1 MRVTLSTIIERL
13 GRPGPAAALLVGA
26 GMSVEAG
33 IPMAKKDVPQIKS
46 VATQIAEHIFFRNKK
61 RLPNDQI
68 ELEAWLAE
76 CGLLQ
81 NDATRYSDSLQLIAK
96 DPAGRQRYLEQF
108 FVGRRPTAS
117 HEIIARFVA
126 RGYFRQT
133 FTTNFDPL
141 LERAMLYAG
150 LDVAV
155 AGDAE
160 LVNKLAAGPAPVV
173 YKVHG
178 DYLMTNHKHT
188 IEETTA
194 LERAMHD
201 RLVDVVLKRSILVIG
216 HSGSD
221 KSIMDALA
229 EGLAGSATSEVL
241 WVLYGNDVPS
251 PLLAELQR
259 RFNKRVLIASTP
271 GYLEFWETAAR
282 RVLDRAPLTR
292 HDPRIAASYFVGR
305 TEVTVLVG
313 DITEVGAEAIVASD
327 DARLSHSGGVS
338 EAIFHGAG
346 PALERDLEQ
355 FWPRLPLSPGDVVAT
370 GPGLLADRGV
380 RYIFHAVVTPD
391 WKVPAKA
398 EATRTATRRILDEA
412 ECRELRTLAIPAL
425 GGGQGG
431 LPPEDVAS
439 AMVGAVLEHLHN
451 GSGLRQVVFVLYT
464 PMALEAFKNGQMD
477 AIAHQQEQELRE
489 ALANL
494 DPDLVELS
502 EAVMADQDWGLANP
516 MAAQTWLR
524 ELVARQPSIAG
535 EAVRYCHARWH
546 THLCRLLA
554 SAADKPGKQEQIAFW
569 QRQVQA
575 LEISYAPV
583 FH

>member
-46 VATQIAEHIFFRNKK
+46 VATQIAEHLFFRVHK
-61 RLPNDQI
+61 RLPDSDR
-68 ELEAWLAE
+68 EREAWLAQTNQ
-76 CGLLQ
+76 LQ
-81 NDATRYSDSLQLIAK
+81 NDATRYSDALQLIARE
-96 DPAGRQRYLEQF
+96 PEGRQRYLEQF
-108 FVGRRPTAS
+108 FLGRRPTAS
-117 HEIIARFVA
+117 HEVIARFVA

-160 LVNKLAAGPAPVV
+160 LVSKLAHGPAPVV

-178 DYLMTNHKHT
+178 DYLLTRQKHT
-188 IEETTA
+188 IEETAA

-201 RLVDVVLKRSILVIG
+201 RMVEVVIDRSILVIG

-229 EGLAGSATSEVL
+229 EGLARSQAPEVL
-241 WVLYGNDVPS
+241 WVLYGNDSPS
-251 PLLAELQR
+251 PLLLELEQK
-259 RFNKRVLIASTP
+259 FEKRVLIASTP
-271 GYLEFWETAAR
+271 GYHEFWETAAR
-282 RVLDRAPLTR
+282 RVLDRAPVVR
-292 HDPRIAASYFVGR
+292 NDPRIAASYFVGR
-305 TEVTVLVG
+305 TEVTVLLG
-313 DITEVGAEAIVASD
+313 DIGEVGAEAIVSSD
-327 DARLSHSGGVS
+327 DAHLTHAGGVS
-338 EAIFHGAG
+338 EAIFTGAG
-346 PALERDLEQ
+346 PAMERDLAQ
-355 FWPRLPLSPGDVVAT
+355 FRSRLPLTPGEVVAT

-380 RYIFHAVVTPD
+380 RYIFHAAITPH
-391 WKVPAKA
+391 WQLPAKA
-398 EATRTATRRILDEA
+398 EATCKATRRILEEA
-412 ECRELRTLAIPAL
+412 EGRALRTLAIPAL
-425 GGGQGG
+425 GAGQGG

-439 AMVGAVLEHLHN
+439 AMVGAVLDHLHR
-451 GSGLRQVVFVLYT
+451 GSGLRQVIFVLYT
-464 PMALEAFKNGQMD
+464 REALQAFQKGQMD
-477 AIAHQQEQELRE
+477 DIARRQEEELRT
-489 ALANL
+489 ALGHL
-494 DPDLVELS
+494 DPDLAGLS
-502 EAVMADQDWGLANP
+502 EAVLSDQDWGIAHP

-524 ELVARQPSIAG
+524 ELVARQPSIAD
-535 EAVRYCHARWH
+535 ETVRYCHARWH
-546 THLCRLLA
+546 SHLCHLLRQKG
-554 SAADKPGKQEQIAFW
+554 SPEQIAFW

-575 LEISYAPV
+575 LEISYAPA

>member
-46 VATQIAEHIFFRNKK
+46 VVTQIAEHLFFRAHK
-61 RLPNDQI
+61 RLPDGRE
-68 ELEAWLAE
+68 ELEVWLAQH
-76 CGLLQ
+76 GLLQ
-81 NDATRYSDSLQLIAK
+81 NDATRYSDALQLIARE
-96 DPAGRQRYLEQF
+96 AGGRQRYLEQF
-108 FVGRRPTAS
+108 FLGRRPTPS
-117 HEIIARFVA
+117 HEIIARFVT

-160 LVNKLAAGPAPVV
+160 LVSSLADGPAPVV

-178 DYLMTNHKHT
+178 DYLLTRQKHT
-188 IEETTA
+188 TKETAA

-201 RLVDVVLKRSILVIG
+201 RMVEVVTDRSILVIG

-229 EGLAGSATSEVL
+229 EAMERSPVPRVL
-241 WVLYGNDVPS
+241 WVLYGNDSPS
-251 PLLAELQR
+251 PLLAELERQFER
-259 RFNKRVLIASTP
+259 RVLIASTP

-282 RVLDRAPLTR
+282 RVLDRAPALR
-292 HDPRIAASYFVGR
+292 YDPRIAASYFVGR
-305 TEVTVLVG
+305 TEVTVLMG
-313 DITEVGAEAIVASD
+313 DIGEVGAEAIVSSD
-327 DARLSHSGGVS
+327 DAHLTHAGGVS
-338 EAIFHGAG
+338 EAIFAAAG
-346 PALERDLEQ
+346 PAMERDLEQ
-355 FWPRLPLSPGDVVAT
+355 FNSRFPLMPGEVVAT

-380 RYIFHAVVTPD
+380 RYIFHAAITPQWD
-391 WKVPAKA
+391 QPARAKDTAKA
-398 EATRTATRRILDEA
+398 TERILAEA
-412 ECRELRTLAIPAL
+412 EGRALLTLAMPAL
-425 GGGQGG
+425 GAGQGG

-439 AMVGAVLEHLHN
+439 AMVGAVLKHLHQ
-451 GSGLRQVVFVLYT
+451 GSALRQLIFVLYT
-464 PMALEAFKNGQMD
+464 PAALDAFQQGQMD
-477 AIAHQQEQELRE
+477 DIARQQAEELRE
-489 ALANL
+489 ALRHL

-502 EAVMADQDWGLANP
+502 EAVLADQDWGLAHP

-524 ELVARQPSIAG
+524 ELVARQPSIAA
-535 EAVRYCHARWH
+535 ETVRYCHARWH
-546 THLCRLLA
+546 THLCHLLA
-554 SAADKPGKQEQIAFW
+554 RGGSPEQIAFW

-575 LEISYAPV
+575 LEISYAQA

>member
-33 IPMAKKDVPQIKS
+33 IPMAKKDVPTIKS
-46 VATQIAEHIFFRNKK
+46 VATQIAEHVYFRANK
-61 RLPNDQI
+61 RLPQSKK

-76 CGLLQ
+76 QGLLQ
-81 NDATRYSDSLQLIAK
+81 NEATRYSDSLQLIAR
-96 DPAGRQRYLEQF
+96 DPEGRQRYLEQF
-108 FVGRRPTAS
+108 FIGRRPTPS

-160 LVNKLAAGPAPVV
+160 LVSKLAPGPAPVV

-188 IEETTA
+188 LEETAA

-201 RLVDVVLKRSILVIG
+201 RMVDVVSHRSILVIG

-229 EGLAGSATSEVL
+229 EGLARSEVPEVL
-241 WVLYGNDVPS
+241 WVLYGGDQPS
-251 PLLAELQR
+251 PLLLELER
-259 RFNKRVLIASTP
+259 KFEKRVLIASTP

-292 HDPRIAASYFVGR
+292 YDPRIAASYFVGR
-305 TEVTVLVG
+305 TEVTVLLG
-313 DITEVGAEAIVASD
+313 DICEVGAEAIVSSD
-327 DARLSHSGGVS
+327 DAYLTHSGGVS
-338 EAIFHGAG
+338 EAIFHAAG

-355 FWPRLPLSPGDVVAT
+355 FKARFPLTPGEVIAT

-380 RYIFHAVVTPD
+380 RYIFHAAITPH
-391 WKVPAKA
+391 WRVPAKA
-398 EATRTATRRILDEA
+398 EATCTATRRILEEA
-412 ECRELRTLAIPAL
+412 EHRELRTLAIPAL
-425 GGGQGG
+425 GAGQGG
-431 LPPEDVAS
+431 LAPDDVAS
-439 AMVGAVLEHLHN
+439 ALVSAVLEHLHH
-451 GSGLRQVVFVLYT
+451 GSGLRQLVFVLYSAA
-464 PMALEAFKNGQMD
+464 ALEAFKNRQMD
-477 AIAHQQEQELRE
+477 DIARKQQEELRV
-489 ALANL
+489 ALGNL

-502 EAVMADQDWGLANP
+502 EAVLADQDWGIAHP
-516 MAAQTWLR
+516 MATQTWLR
-524 ELVARQPSIAG
+524 ELVARQPSIAE

-546 THLCRLLA
+546 THLCHLLA
-554 SAADKPGKQEQIAFW
+554 RPHAGVSEQIRFW

-575 LEISYAPV
+575 LEISYAHA

>member
-46 VATQIAEHIFFRNKK
+46 VATQIAEHIFFRAKK
-61 RLPNDQI
+61 RLPHDRP
-68 ELEAWLAE
+68 ELEAWLRE
-76 CGLLQ
+76 HGFLQ
-81 NDATRYSDSLQLIAK
+81 NEATRYSDALHLIAR
-96 DPAGRQRYLEQF
+96 DPEGRQRYLEQF
-108 FVGRRPTAS
+108 FVGRRPTAP
-117 HEIIARFVA
+117 HEIIARFVT

-155 AGDAE
+155 AGAAE
-160 LVNKLAAGPAPVV
+160 LVSKLAAGPTPVV

-188 IEETTA
+188 IEETAA

-201 RLVDVVLKRSILVIG
+201 RMVDVASRRCILVIG

-229 EGLAGSATSEVL
+229 EALARSTTPEVL
-241 WVLYGNDVPS
+241 WVLYGSDAPS
-251 PLLAELQR
+251 PLLQEVEWKFER
-259 RFNKRVLIASTP
+259 RVLIGSTP

-292 HDPRIAASYFVGR
+292 YDPRIAVSYFVGR
-305 TEVTVLVG
+305 TEVTMLVG
-313 DITEVGAEAIVASD
+313 DICEVGTEAIVASD
-327 DARLSHSGGVS
+327 DALLSHTGGVS
-338 EAIFHGAG
+338 EAILHAAG

-355 FWPRLPLSPGDVVAT
+355 FKPRLPLTPGDVVAT

-380 RYIFHAVVTPD
+380 RYIFHAAITPH
-391 WKVPAKA
+391 WKVPAMA
-398 EATRTATRRILDEA
+398 EATRAATRHILEEA
-412 ECRELRTLAIPAL
+412 EHRELRTLAIPAL
-425 GGGQGG
+425 GAGQGG
-431 LPPEDVAS
+431 LPPDDVAS
-439 AMVGAVLEHLHN
+439 AMVGAVLEHLHQ
-451 GSGLRQVVFVLYT
+451 GSRLRQVVFVLYT
-464 PMALEAFKNGQMD
+464 PSAMEAFKNRQMD
-477 AIAHQQEQELRE
+477 TIARQQEEELRT
-489 ALANL
+489 ALQHL

-502 EAVMADQDWGLANP
+502 EAVLADPDWGIAHP

-524 ELVARQPSIAG
+524 ELVARQPSIAE

-546 THLCRLLA
+546 THLCLLLA
-554 SAADKPGKQEQIAFW
+554 RPHKGPQDQEQINFW